1 MHMHALSHNI
11 INGGLDPKIILYMHG
26 CAIISLSHTTL
37 SYINYLCVTLRCL
50 LHVHSCMKVMNVM
63 VKMMGAVKTI
73 PEMPFFLL
81 RTQFSLQ
88 IQFAEFPTNKYNE
101 NYYQTQR

>member
-1 MHMHALSHNI
+1 MHALSHN
-11 INGGLDPKIILYMHG
+11 GGLDPKLYMHG
-26 CAIISLSHTTL
+26 CAIISLSHITL
-37 SYINYLCVTLRCL
+37 SYLCVTLRCL

-81 RTQFSLQ
+81 RTQLSLQ
-88 IQFAEFPTNKYNE
+88 IQFAEFSTNKYNE